1 MTAAKRITVDDL
13 RAKAEEIEETIKE
26 DARALV
32 HEDTTKMVLAGAVVV
47 AVAVSVAFY
56 LGTRRCRF

>member
-1 MTAAKRITVDDL
+1 MSAAKKITVDDL
-13 RAKAEEIEETIKE
+13 RAKAEGIRDQVQE

-32 HEDTTKMVLAGAVVV
+32 HEDAVKTAIVAAVVV
-47 AVAVSVAFY
+47 AVAVSAAFY